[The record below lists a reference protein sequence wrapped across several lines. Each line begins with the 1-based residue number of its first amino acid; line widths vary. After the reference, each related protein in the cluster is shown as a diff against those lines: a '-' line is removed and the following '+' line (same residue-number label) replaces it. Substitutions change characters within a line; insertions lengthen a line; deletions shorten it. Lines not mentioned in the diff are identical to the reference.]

1 MFVPLLYYINALDT
15 HYERSSEQKHLFA
28 IVSQVNL
35 VHVENK

>member
-15 HYERSSEQKHLFA
+15 HNGRSSEQKDLFA